1 MVTTVNTI
9 IPLPMV
15 EVSAA
20 ALVVVVPV
28 VAALAVVISGV
39 LVLGFKDLATLAVD
53 SVGSESQVARMKRK
67 NSRIMGRVDLR
78 QNFLWS
84 VQA

>member
-9 IPLPMV
+9 IPLLMA

-20 ALVVVVPV
+20 ALVVVVQV
-28 VAALAVVISGV
+28 VAALAVVISGA
-39 LVLGFKDLATLAVD
+39 LALGFKDLATLAVG
-53 SVGSESQVARMKRK
+53 SVGSESRVARMKRK
-67 NSRIMGRVDLR
+67 KSRIMGRVDLR